1 MKSKMEL
8 KKVKKLLRKGYI
20 PVTSG
25 KELLFVINKITGK
38 EYTPK
43 YSLMIGGV
51 E

>member
-25 KELLFVINKITGK
+25 TELLFIINKISGK
-38 EYTPK
+38 QYIPK
-43 YSLMIGGV
+43 VAMEMI
-51 E
+51 

>member
-1 MKSKMEL
+1 MKREI
-8 KKVKKLLRKGYI
+8 KKVERLLNKKGYI

-43 YSLMIGGV
+43 YSLMIGG
-51 E
+51 EL